1 MSPKEKAIE
10 LHSKRMFLVEVATGH
25 YYDKCN
31 RIVFATKSKEIATNW
46 TTRFNRLIEEQAKK
60 IEEGGWMEKYLHDEP
75 TPFWFEYIT
84 YELPKA
90 YYREVE
96 ERGC

>member
-1 MSPKEKAIE
+1 MRPKEKAIE
-10 LHSKRMFLVEVATGH
+10 LHSKKMFLVEVTSW
-25 YYDKCN
+25 YYCN
-31 RIVFATKSKEIATNW
+31 RILFVTKSKEIAANW

-60 IEEGGWMEKYLHDEP
+60 IEEGGWMEKYLHDKP

-84 YELPKA
+84 YESPKA

-96 ERGC
+96 GRGC

>member
-1 MSPKEKAIE
+1 MIPRT
-10 LHSKRMFLVEVATGH
+10 KRMFLVEVATE
-25 YYDKCN
+25 YYGDN
-31 RIVFATKSKEIATNW
+31 RSRIVFATKSKEIAANW

-60 IEEGGWMEKYLHDEP
+60 IEEGGWMEKYLNDKP

-84 YELPKA
+84 YDSPKA

-96 ERGC
+96 GRGC